1 MAIYQK
7 MRLDRIMVERG
18 LAPTRSRAADLIRLG
33 AVTVGGIVAEKSGM
47 LLAPDA
53 ALAVERDALPYVSRA
68 GLKLA
73 AALDAFGFDP
83 AGRIALDLGAST
95 GGFTEVLL
103 ERGAERVFA
112 VEVGRGQLH
121 AKFRA
126 DRCVVALEETD
137 ARALDHQ
144 IIPEPVGAI
153 TADMSFISLIKAMP
167 AALALA
173 APGAWLV
180 ALVKPQFEAGP
191 KAVGKGGIVRD
202 PRSRA
207 EAVENVRRFLA
218 EEAGWSVIGV
228 IPSPLQGAD
237 GNEEFLLGAIR
248 PA

>member
-1 MAIYQK
+1 MAIYKK

-53 ALAVERDALPYVSRA
+53 ALAVERVALPFVSRA